1 MCSFLDQGVSRLTP
15 FLLFVICWFQVKDLL
30 VSEEFKPNC
39 AMVVLDFLIR
49 HAIIEPDSGL
59 LHSGGQVLEFD
70 SMYF

>member
-1 MCSFLDQGVSRLTP
+1 MAKCVHFPNLTP
-15 FLLFVICWFQVKDLL
+15 FSAVMFSQVKDLL

-59 LHSGGQVLEFD
+59 LYTGESP
-70 SMYF
+70 SRI